1 MRLTGAA
8 AYAAASIVLAATTA
22 VVVSADKDVVFAPK
36 MTRNTRRAS
45 YIGKLMDAARP
56 TPNSRRLHTSR
67 HLEDGN
73 DIDLSSYA
81 IKFEKC
87 QNVKQYA
94 YQQNGNNNN
103 NDDTVLETKKFVIF
117 RLCPVNGSS
126 SSSSG
131 GSSSSG
137 SSASSSCSSCDSKYG
152 EYIVDMD
159 TYLQATVQHK
169 QEEQEQYCEVCDEC
183 ANAAAAANDDA
194 AAAAAADDDGGGRR
208 HLRSRQLTS
217 VDCDTCYAT
226 CQNIDNMEANG
237 YADASEY
244 IQCEKVYENEN
255 KNIVYY
261 AGAVCTNYG
270 TRIKV
275 GLFTD
280 EDCTNYDS
288 NAAIDQY
295 IKNQNGYNVKL
306 SYHLLKQTFASDA
319 CVASCA
325 VAAEDDNDDGDA
337 NVAETAEICQNLY
350 EASGKCESPNG
361 FASGMSSSSNY
372 EVQSNNEEIVC
383 DYISNI
389 YAGHYD
395 ESGEVTADSKGTLT
409 IFGGRKTVKNTTTR
423 ISGGQKF
430 ALSFFTIGTIGLVSY
445 ALLLRRKLA
454 RANKEPFVRS

>member
-22 VVVSADKDVVFAPK
+22 VVVAVSADKDVVFAPK
-36 MTRNTRRAS
+36 MTRTTSRAT
-45 YIGKLMDAARP
+45 YTGKLMDAARP
-56 TPNSRRLHTSR
+56 TPNSRLLHTSR
-67 HLEDGN
+67 HLEDDN
-73 DIDLSSYA
+73 DLDLSSYS

-94 YQQNGNNNN
+94 YQQNDNNNN

-117 RLCPVNGSS
+117 RLCPEGGSS

-131 GSSSSG
+131 S
-137 SSASSSCSSCDSKYG
+137 SSASASCSSCESNYG

-169 QEEQEQYCEVCDEC
+169 QEEQEQYCEACDEC
-183 ANAAAAANDDA
+183 ADAAAAANDD
-194 AAAAAADDDGGGRR
+194 AAAAADDDGGGRR
-208 HLRSRQLTS
+208 HLRSHRLLTN

-280 EDCTNYDS
+280 EDCINYDS
-288 NAAIDQY
+288 NAAVDQY

-306 SYHLLKQTFASDA
+306 SYHLLKQTFVSDA

-325 VAAEDDNDDGDA
+325 VAAEDGNDDDGNA
-337 NVAETAEICQNLY
+337 NVAETAEVCQNLY

-361 FASGMSSSSNY
+361 FTSGMSSSSNY
-372 EVQSNNEEIVC
+372 EVQLNNEEIVC

-395 ESGEVTADSKGTLT
+395 ENGEVTADSKGTLT

-430 ALSFFTIGTIGLVSY
+430 TLSFFTIGTIGLVSY

-454 RANKEPFVRS
+454 RANKEPFFRS